1 MANRPPLPSDEP
13 SYNTGNPFAD
23 RPRVV
28 GIQEPSPYASTTSLT
43 YDYPQH
49 GEDIEDEK
57 QPLTQFSGGFYPPT

>member
-1 MANRPPLPSDEP
+1 MANRPPLPSGDP

-28 GIQEPSPYASTTSLT
+28 GIQEPSPFASTTSLSH
-43 YDYPQH
+43 DYTQH